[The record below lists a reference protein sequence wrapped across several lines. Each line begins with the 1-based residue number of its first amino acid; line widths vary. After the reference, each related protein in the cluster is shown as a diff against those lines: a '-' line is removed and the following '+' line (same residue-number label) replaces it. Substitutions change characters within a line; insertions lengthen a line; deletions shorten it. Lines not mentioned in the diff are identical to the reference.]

1 MKMSGC
7 ILIILATG
15 ICGLPIDVLPGT
27 EKQPGEI
34 IPLGA
39 VRYEAETQTIYL
51 DGFFN
56 MSQGFVEYLVNLPG
70 AKAHETLIAVDCD
83 PMHLQT
89 ALLLLEIKE
98 SRSPES
104 ERDLGGLTGGDRVVI
119 NFQFPV
125 KDGEGDWFVRCI
137 RAENCLINAPM
148 EQEMA
153 RCGFAFTASG
163 FLVLDPPPG
172 APEGAEPAE
181 EFMARVTGELISLS
195 HRPWA
200 ILDNPLALP
209 YPDGDYFAYGDVLP
223 WRRDGDE
230 PPRVTVSIRKAKPG
244 EIDPA
249 AIRMELPKRE
259 PEKSLEEEEN
269 RK

>member
-27 EKQPGEI
+27 EKQPGET

-89 ALLLLEIKE
+89 ALMLLEMPILSTQGRCGLLLATTPWQWTYR
-98 SRSPES
+98 RSM
-104 ERDLGGLTGGDRVVI
+104 L
-119 NFQFPV
+119 
-125 KDGEGDWFVRCI
+125 
-137 RAENCLINAPM
+137 
-148 EQEMA
+148 
-153 RCGFAFTASG
+153 
-163 FLVLDPPPG
+163 
-172 APEGAEPAE
+172 
-181 EFMARVTGELISLS
+181 
-195 HRPWA
+195 H
-200 ILDNPLALP
+200 
-209 YPDGDYFAYGDVLP
+209 
-223 WRRDGDE
+223 
-230 PPRVTVSIRKAKPG
+230 
-244 EIDPA
+244 
-249 AIRMELPKRE
+249 
-259 PEKSLEEEEN
+259 
-269 RK
+269 